1 MHSNNLN
8 LQLFVK
14 VCHFSRVIYNRV
26 ETNERKKAFAVC
38 CKDLYFPTVDL
49 SLKLVEWIEIQRA
62 LGADKICLSNM
73 EVHPNMM
80 KAIINN
86 TTMVVELS

>member
-1 MHSNNLN
+1 M
-8 LQLFVK
+8 
-14 VCHFSRVIYNRV
+14 IYNPV
-26 ETNERKKAFAVC
+26 EKTEGKKAFAVC